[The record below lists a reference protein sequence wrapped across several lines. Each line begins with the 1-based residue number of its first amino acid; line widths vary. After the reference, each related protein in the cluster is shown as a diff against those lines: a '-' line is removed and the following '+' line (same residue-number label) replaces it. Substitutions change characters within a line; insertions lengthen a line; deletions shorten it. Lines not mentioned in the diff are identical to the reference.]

1 MSIIQTDVVIVGA
14 GPVGLF
20 AIFQCGMV
28 GLQTHVFE
36 GLSHVGGQC
45 SALYPEKPI
54 FDIPAHPRILG
65 QELADKLFEQA
76 MPFNPTFHFEN
87 KLVEVLPIRDEDG
100 YIWHVKSNQGIEI
113 KTKAIIIAAGVGA
126 FGPNRPPMPN
136 LDAFEKTSVHYFIP
150 NKSIYENKNIVIAG
164 GGDSAVDWA
173 LTLSSIAK
181 KVTVVHRRDQFRAAP
196 HSEEQLKNLVKQG
209 VVDLCVP
216 YQLFDLKGESSTLTH
231 VVIQNFND
239 QSFHE
244 IKADYLLPFF
254 GLSTNLGPIAEW
266 GLGISKNSI
275 EVENGTAKTNREG
288 IYAIGD
294 VATYPHKLKL
304 ILTGFSE
311 AAFAAHAIY
320 KQIYPNN
327 PLHFE
332 HSTTKGV
339 HLK

>member
-1 MSIIQTDVVIVGA
+1 MSVMKTDVVIVGA

-28 GLQTHVFE
+28 GLNVHVFE

-54 FDIPAHPRILG
+54 FDIPAHPSILG
-65 QELADKLFEQA
+65 QDLVDQLLKQV

-87 KLVEVLPIRDEDG
+87 KLVDVIPIEEDG
-100 YIWHVKSNQGIEI
+100 YLWHLKSNKGVDI
-113 KTKAIIIAAGVGA
+113 KAKALLIAAGVGA
-126 FGPNRPPMPN
+126 FGPNRPPLLN
-136 LDAFEKTSVHYFIP
+136 LETFEKTSVHYFIP
-150 NKSIYENKNIVIAG
+150 NREVYTDKEIVIAG

-173 LTLSSIAK
+173 LSLVENAK
-181 KVTVVHRRDQFRAAP
+181 KVAVVHRRDQFRAAP
-196 HSEEQLKNLVKQG
+196 HSEEKLKKLAEQG
-209 VVDLCVP
+209 IIDMVVP
-216 YQLFDLKGESSTLTH
+216 YQLFDLKGKDDVLEY
-231 VVIQNFND
+231 VVVQHLKD
-239 QSFHE
+239 QTIKE

-275 EVENGTAKTNREG
+275 EVENGTAKTSRLG

-294 VATYPHKLKL
+294 IATYPHKLKL

-320 KQIYPNN
+320 KQINPNT

-339 HLK
+339 RLR